1 MVFRG
6 DAEHAV
12 RRVTNVTEAD
22 AAFPQGH
29 RVSLVLEQYMV
40 PPGLREF
47 TLPFEIV
54 EGRDYDRGGE
64 E

>member
-1 MVFRG
+1 M
-6 DAEHAV
+6 